1 MEKIQKKRAAVT
13 AQESTVQHYESLLSE
28 LIDNITSLSARI
40 AAADRLAEGELRET
54 RQKAEKKR
62 DICRDELQ
70 RHTERLQLMNET
82 LEKLESK
89 IDGLRVAYAESLTT
103 KADEARALAA
113 QRKREAAELVK
124 KADKEAADR
133 ERQADQVIR
142 ERFDGY
148 NRLSEAEAAEMA
160 TNLRAYGKGKNLQ
173 LRAEAKIL
181 ENDAQG
187 ILDQIE
193 RSQKKERQKLAFHAG
208 SDDVQRIDKQVLGL
222 NLEILA

>member
-1 MEKIQKKRAAVT
+1 M
-13 AQESTVQHYESLLSE
+13 SL
-28 LIDNITSLSARI
+28 NVRI
-40 AAADRLAEGELRET
+40 ALADRIAEIDLREQ
-54 RQKAEKKR
+54 RKKAEQKR
-62 DICRDELQ
+62 DICRDMLLTHQ
-70 RHTERLQLMNET
+70 ERLQRSESG
-82 LEKLESK
+82 LE
-89 IDGLRVAYAESLTT
+89 GLKVAYAESLTT
-103 KADEARALAA
+103 RANDARALAA

-133 ERQADQVIR
+133 ERQADQLTR

-160 TNLRAYGKGKNLQ
+160 MNLRAHGKAKSLQ

-193 RSQKKERQKLAFHAG
+193 RSQKKARQKLAFHAG
-208 SDDVQRIDKQVLGL
+208 PDEVQRVDKQILGL
-222 NLEILA
+222 NLEIPA